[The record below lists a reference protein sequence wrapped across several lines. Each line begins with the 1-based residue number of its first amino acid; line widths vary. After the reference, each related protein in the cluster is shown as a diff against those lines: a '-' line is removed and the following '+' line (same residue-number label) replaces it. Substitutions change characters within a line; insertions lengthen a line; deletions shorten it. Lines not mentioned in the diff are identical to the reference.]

1 MSSSTD
7 DMTQKR
13 RTERAVEAAVE
24 REVVRLWV
32 DVSLS
37 TASYN
42 PKNFT
47 TSRNGSATDELER
60 GVLSFDVDA
69 AV

>member
-1 MSSSTD
+1 
-7 DMTQKR
+7 MTQKG
-13 RTERAVEAAVE
+13 RTAKAVEVIVE
-24 REVVRLWV
+24 RCYAVPGGCAA
-32 DVSLS
+32 
-37 TASYN
+37 ASYN

-60 GVLSFDVDA
+60 DVLSFDVDA